1 MSLAS
6 AAEID
11 TESASLAPAA
21 ESGPGQDPI
30 EPNEQ
35 PVTTGALAAF
45 ASRPFAWFW
54 PSLVTSLTGV
64 WVRITAQG
72 YLVYDLTDNE
82 LLLGLVSFANAA
94 PVLIASPIAGAIL
107 DRVDRRRVL
116 QAVQTTQGLSILALA
131 ILVAT
136 DRIAVWHVLVVAAII
151 GFASGFD
158 WPARLATIPLLVE
171 KHQLKS
177 AVALTAAAFNGS
189 RIVGPAIGG
198 LLAGSI
204 GIAACFFLNAA
215 LYLPLV
221 LVLAF
226 LPIRAQPA
234 RAATTGSK
242 PLSLR
247 SNATGEI
254 SEGYRYI
261 WRTPTIRGLLS
272 VDIVP
277 LAFGI
282 SYFTLAPAVAKDV
295 LGLGETGLGILLACN
310 GVGSLAGTLLVA
322 LMTGVRRRGLLIVAG
337 VGLFGLTIVFYALS
351 ANVILSC
358 LLIGLLGLIA
368 STYATL
374 NDTLVQTLV
383 DDAYR
388 GRVLS
393 VYSMLWGL
401 TPIGGLIGGA
411 MANVVGV
418 QAALV
423 INGFLVLL
431 YVPVLYR
438 FTPVPRID

>member
-1 MSLAS
+1 MSSPMSDLDS
-6 AAEID
+6 NPNSEPD
-11 TESASLAPAA
+11 
-21 ESGPGQDPI
+21 GQD
-30 EPNEQ
+30 
-35 PVTTGALAAF
+35 GALSAF
-45 ASRPFAWFW
+45 RSRPFAWFW

-116 QAVQTTQGLSILALA
+116 QAVQTTQGLAILALA

-136 DRIAVWHVLVVAAII
+136 DRIAVWHVLVVAAIM

-158 WPARLATIPLLVE
+158 WPARLATIPLLV
-171 KHQLKS
+171 KPAQLKS

-189 RIVGPAIGG
+189 RIIGPAIGG
-198 LLAGSI
+198 ILAGTI

-215 LYLPLV
+215 LYLPLI

-226 LPIRAQPA
+226 IPLRAKHADSSRGEPSSQ
-234 RAATTGSK
+234 S
-242 PLSLR
+242 SLR
-247 SNATGEI
+247 AGARGEVA
-254 SEGYRYI
+254 EGYRYI

-277 LAFGI
+277 LAFGV

-295 LGLGETGLGILLACN
+295 LDLGETGLGILLACN
-310 GVGSLAGTLLVA
+310 GVGSLAGTILVA
-322 LMTGVRRRGLLIVAG
+322 LMTGLRHRGKIIVAG
-337 VGLFGLTIVFYALS
+337 VGLFGVTMVGYALS
-351 ANVILSC
+351 GDVVLSC
-358 LLIGLLGLIA
+358 LLIALLGLIA

-383 DDAYR
+383 DDNYR

-411 MANVVGV
+411 MANAFGV
-418 QAALV
+418 QTALV
-423 INGFLVLL
+423 INGLLVLL
-431 YVPVLYR
+431 YVPILFR
-438 FTPVPRID
+438 FTPVARID

>member
-1 MSLAS
+1 MAS
-6 AAEID
+6 AAGID
-11 TESASLAPAA
+11 TGPDQLQRAPA
-21 ESGPGQDPI
+21 ESGHGQKPKQ
-30 EPNEQ
+30 PNDHRD
-35 PVTTGALAAF
+35 TTGALAAF
-45 ASRPFAWFW
+45 GSRPFAWFW
-54 PSLVTSLTGV
+54 PCLVTSLTGV
-64 WVRITAQG
+64 WVRITALG

-116 QAVQTTQGLSILALA
+116 QAVQITQGLSIFVLAT
-131 ILVAT
+131 LVAT
-136 DRIAVWHVLVVAAII
+136 DRIAVWQVLIIAAII

-158 WPARLATIPLLVE
+158 WPARLATIPLLVDN
-171 KHQLKS
+171 HQLKS

-189 RIVGPAIGG
+189 RIIGPAIGG
-198 LLAGSI
+198 LLAGTI

-226 LPIRAQPA
+226 IPLRARPSREKTA
-234 RAATTGSK
+234 STKPPSFRA
-242 PLSLR
+242 
-247 SNATGEI
+247 NATGEI
-254 SEGYRYI
+254 AEGYRYI

-310 GVGSLAGTLLVA
+310 GIGSLAGTLLVA
-322 LMTGVRRRGLLIVAG
+322 LMTGVRRRGLLIVTG
-337 VGLFGLTIVFYALS
+337 VGLFGVTIVLYALS
-351 ANVILSC
+351 SNVLISC

-383 DDAYR
+383 DDSYR

-418 QAALV
+418 QSALI

-438 FTPVPRID
+438 FTPVPQID

>member
-1 MSLAS
+1 LAS
-6 AAEID
+6 AAQIETD
-11 TESASLAPAA
+11 AEHLPPATEPAP
-21 ESGPGQDPI
+21 
-30 EPNEQ
+30 EPEQ
-35 PVTTGALAAF
+35 TGSSEHPPTTGAMAAF

-54 PSLVTSLTGV
+54 PCLVTSLTGV

-94 PVLIASPIAGAIL
+94 PVLVASPIAGAIL

-131 ILVAT
+131 VLVAT
-136 DRIAVWHVLVVAAII
+136 DRIAVWHVLVVAAIV

-198 LLAGSI
+198 VLAGTI
-204 GIAACFFLNAA
+204 GLAACFFLNAA

-226 LPIRAQPA
+226 IPLRAQPP
-234 RAATTGSK
+234 REQAATR
-242 PLSLR
+242 PR
-247 SNATGEI
+247 SFRASATGEVA
-254 SEGYRYI
+254 EGYRYI

-322 LMTGVRRRGLLIVAG
+322 LMTGVRHRGRLIVAG
-337 VGLFGLTIVFYALS
+337 VGLFGLTIVLYALS
-351 ANVILSC
+351 ANVVLSC
-358 LLIGLLGLIA
+358 VLIGLLGLIA

-383 DDAYR
+383 DDSYR

-411 MANVVGV
+411 MANIVGV
-418 QAALV
+418 QTALV

-431 YVPVLYR
+431 YVPVLFR

>member
-1 MSLAS
+1 MAS
-6 AAEID
+6 AAGID
-11 TESASLAPAA
+11 TEIDQLQRAPA
-21 ESGPGQDPI
+21 ESGHGQQPKQ
-30 EPNEQ
+30 PNDHRE
-35 PVTTGALAAF
+35 TTGALAAF
-45 ASRPFAWFW
+45 GSRPFAWFW
-54 PSLVTSLTGV
+54 PCLVTSLTGV
-64 WVRITAQG
+64 WVRITALG

-116 QAVQTTQGLSILALA
+116 QAVQITQGLSIFVLAT
-131 ILVAT
+131 LVAT
-136 DRIAVWHVLVVAAII
+136 DRIAVWQVLIIAAII

-158 WPARLATIPLLVE
+158 WPARLATIPLLVDN
-171 KHQLKS
+171 HQLKS

-189 RIVGPAIGG
+189 RIIGPAIGG
-198 LLAGSI
+198 VLAGTI

-226 LPIRAQPA
+226 IPLRAQPA
-234 RAATTGSK
+234 REKAASAK
-242 PLSLR
+242 PVSFR
-247 SNATGEI
+247 ANATGEI
-254 SEGYRYI
+254 AEGYRYI

-310 GVGSLAGTLLVA
+310 GIGSLAGTLLVA
-322 LMTGVRRRGLLIVAG
+322 LMTGVRRRGFLIVTG
-337 VGLFGLTIVFYALS
+337 VGLFGVTIVLYALS
-351 ANVILSC
+351 SNVLLSC

-383 DDAYR
+383 DDSYR

-418 QAALV
+418 QSALI

-438 FTPVPRID
+438 FTPVPQID

>member
-1 MSLAS
+1 MGACRIRPITRPGTAKTPSNAS
-6 AAEID
+6 
-11 TESASLAPAA
+11 
-21 ESGPGQDPI
+21 
-30 EPNEQ
+30 
-35 PVTTGALAAF
+35 GALAAF
-45 ASRPFAWFW
+45 RSRPFAWFW
-54 PSLVTSLTGV
+54 PCLVTSLTGV

-116 QAVQTTQGLSILALA
+116 QAVQTVQGLSILVLA

-136 DRIAVWHVLVVAAII
+136 DRIEVWHVLVVAAVI

-198 LLAGSI
+198 VLAGTI

-226 LPIRAQPA
+226 IPIRAQSLREKSDSTT
-234 RAATTGSK
+234 RA
-242 PLSLR
+242 SLR
-247 SNATGEI
+247 SSATGEVA
-254 SEGYRYI
+254 EGYRYI

-310 GVGSLAGTLLVA
+310 GIGSLAGTVLVA
-322 LMTGVRRRGLLIVAG
+322 LMTGIRRRGRVIVAG
-337 VGLFGLTIVFYALS
+337 VGLFGLTIVLYALS
-351 ANVILSC
+351 GNVILSC
-358 LLIGLLGLIA
+358 VLIGLLGLIA

-374 NDTLVQTLV
+374 NDMLVQTLV

-418 QAALV
+418 QTALV

>member
-1 MSLAS
+1 MAS
-6 AAEID
+6 AAQFE
-11 TESASLAPAA
+11 TEAENWAPATEPSEDHGPA
-21 ESGPGQDPI
+21 DPPGQR
-30 EPNEQ
+30 
-35 PVTTGALAAF
+35 TGALAAF

-54 PSLVTSLTGV
+54 PCLVTSLTGV

-116 QAVQTTQGLSILALA
+116 QAVQMTQGLSILALA

-136 DRIAVWHVLVVAAII
+136 DRIAVWHVLIVAAII

-226 LPIRAQPA
+226 IPLRTQPA
-234 RAATTGSK
+234 REKAASAAK
-242 PLSLR
+242 PLSFR
-247 SNATGEI
+247 ATATGEVA
-254 SEGYRYI
+254 EGYRYI

-295 LGLGETGLGILLACN
+295 LGLGETGLGVLLACN

-322 LMTGVRRRGLLIVAG
+322 LMTGVRHRGRLIVAG
-337 VGLFGLTIVFYALS
+337 VGLFGATIVLYALS

-358 LLIGLLGLIA
+358 TLIGFLGLIA
-368 STYATL
+368 SSYATL

-383 DDAYR
+383 DDSYR

-423 INGFLVLL
+423 INGILVLL

>member
-1 MSLAS
+1 MAS

-11 TESASLAPAA
+11 TDIDQWAPA
-21 ESGPGQDPI
+21 ESGPAHDP
-30 EPNEQ
+30 EMPDEQ
-35 PVTTGALAAF
+35 PVATGALAAF
-45 ASRPFAWFW
+45 GSRPFAWFW
-54 PSLVTSLTGV
+54 PCLVTSLTGV

-116 QAVQTTQGLSILALA
+116 QAVQTVQGLSILVLA

-136 DRIAVWHVLVVAAII
+136 DRIEVWHVLVVAAVI

-158 WPARLATIPLLVE
+158 WPARLATIPLLVD
-171 KHQLKS
+171 KQQLKS

-198 LLAGSI
+198 LLAGTI

-226 LPIRAQPA
+226 IPLRAQPLREKA
-234 RAATTGSK
+234 VTTTRVSF
-242 PLSLR
+242 R
-247 SNATGEI
+247 SSATGEVA
-254 SEGYRYI
+254 EGYRYI

-322 LMTGVRRRGLLIVAG
+322 LMTGIRRRGRVIVAG
-337 VGLFGLTIVFYALS
+337 VGLFGMTIVLYALS
-351 ANVILSC
+351 GNVILSC
-358 LLIGLLGLIA
+358 VLIGLLGLIA

-418 QAALV
+418 QTALV
-423 INGFLVLL
+423 INGVLVLL

>member
-1 MSLAS
+1 M
-6 AAEID
+6 D
-11 TESASLAPAA
+11 PDD
-21 ESGPGQDPI
+21 PG
-30 EPNEQ
+30 
-35 PVTTGALAAF
+35 GALGAF
-45 ASRPFAWFW
+45 RSRPFAWFW

-116 QAVQTTQGLSILALA
+116 QAVQTTQGIAIFVLA

-136 DRIAVWHVLVVAAII
+136 DSIAVWHVLVVAAIM

-171 KHQLKS
+171 KAQLKS

-189 RIVGPAIGG
+189 RIIGPAIGG
-198 LLAGSI
+198 ILAGTI

-215 LYLPLV
+215 LYLPLI

-226 LPIRAQPA
+226 IPLRAKA
-234 RAATTGSK
+234 VDATRSSAATQLT
-242 PLSLR
+242 LR
-247 SNATGEI
+247 AGARGEVA
-254 SEGYRYI
+254 EGYRYI

-277 LAFGI
+277 LAFGV

-310 GVGSLAGTLLVA
+310 GVGSLVGTILVA
-322 LMTGVRRRGLLIVAG
+322 LMTGMRHRGRIIVAG
-337 VGLFGLTIVFYALS
+337 VGLFGVTMVGYALS
-351 ANVILSC
+351 GDVILSC
-358 LLIGLLGLIA
+358 ILIGLLGLIA

-383 DDAYR
+383 DDNYR

-411 MANVVGV
+411 MANVFGV
-418 QAALV
+418 QTALV
-423 INGFLVLL
+423 VNGLLVLL
-431 YVPVLYR
+431 YVPILFR
-438 FTPVPRID
+438 FTPVAKID

>member
-1 MSLAS
+1 MAS

-11 TESASLAPAA
+11 TEIDQLQQRAPAG
-21 ESGPGQDPI
+21 SGHSQ
-30 EPNEQ
+30 Q
-35 PVTTGALAAF
+35 PRTPDDHRAGTGALAAF

-54 PSLVTSLTGV
+54 PCLVASLTGV
-64 WVRITAQG
+64 WVRITAMG

-94 PVLIASPIAGAIL
+94 PVLIASPIAGAML

-116 QAVQTTQGLSILALA
+116 QAVQITQGLSIFVLAT
-131 ILVAT
+131 LVAT
-136 DRIAVWHVLVVAAII
+136 GRIEVWQVLIIAAII

-158 WPARLATIPLLVE
+158 WPARLATIPLLVDN
-171 KHQLKS
+171 HQLKS

-189 RIVGPAIGG
+189 RIIGPAIGG
-198 LLAGSI
+198 LLAGTI

-226 LPIRAQPA
+226 IPLRARPSREKTA
-234 RAATTGSK
+234 STKPVSFRA
-242 PLSLR
+242 
-247 SNATGEI
+247 NATGEI
-254 SEGYRYI
+254 AEGYRYI

-310 GVGSLAGTLLVA
+310 GIGSLAGTVLVA
-322 LMTGVRRRGLLIVAG
+322 LMTGVRRRGLLIVTG
-337 VGLFGLTIVFYALS
+337 VGLFGVTIVLYALS
-351 ANVILSC
+351 SNVLLSC

-383 DDAYR
+383 DDSYR

-411 MANVVGV
+411 MANIVGV
-418 QAALV
+418 QSALI

-438 FTPVPRID
+438 FTPVPQID

>member
-1 MSLAS
+1 MMPP
-6 AAEID
+6 
-11 TESASLAPAA
+11 ES
-21 ESGPGQDPI
+21 
-30 EPNEQ
+30 NEQ
-35 PVTTGALAAF
+35 QVAAGALAAF
-45 ASRPFAWFW
+45 GSRPFAWFW
-54 PSLVTSLTGV
+54 PCLVTSLTGV

-116 QAVQTTQGLSILALA
+116 HAVQTTQALA
-131 ILVAT
+131 ILVLAT
-136 DRIAVWHVLVVAAII
+136 LVATHRIEVWHVLVIAAVT

-158 WPARLATIPLLVE
+158 WPARLATIPLLVD
-171 KHQLKS
+171 KRQLKS

-189 RIVGPAIGG
+189 RIIGPAIGG
-198 LLAGSI
+198 LLAGTI
-204 GIAACFFLNAA
+204 GIAACFYLNAA
-215 LYLPLV
+215 LYLPLI

-226 LPIRAQPA
+226 IPLRVQPA
-234 RAATTGSK
+234 AREKTAAAK
-242 PLSLR
+242 PISLR
-247 SNATGEI
+247 ATATGEVA
-254 SEGYRYI
+254 EGYRYI

-295 LGLGETGLGILLACN
+295 LDLGETGLGILLACN

-322 LMTGVRRRGLLIVAG
+322 LMTGIRHRGRVIVAG
-337 VGLFGLTIVFYALS
+337 VGLFGITIVLYALS
-351 ANVILSC
+351 ANVYLSC

-418 QAALV
+418 QTALV

-438 FTPVPRID
+438 FTPVPKID